1 MSGLLP
7 IHWFLFGILWGA
19 ALALAFREIA
29 DTRRFQRDWEQ
40 TEEHVRRAFGAVR
53 GL

>member
-1 MSGLLP
+1 MTGMLP
-7 IHWFLFGILWGA
+7 IHFFLWGMIWGA
-19 ALALAFREIA
+19 ALALAFRELA
-29 DTRRFQRDWEQ
+29 DTRRFNREWEQ

>member
-1 MSGLLP
+1 MTTLP
-7 IHWFLFGILWGA
+7 IFYFVFGMIWGA

-29 DTRRFQRDWEQ
+29 DTRQFNRDWEQ
-40 TEEHVRRAFGAVR
+40 TEERVRRAFGAVR

>member
-1 MSGLLP
+1 MTTMLP
-7 IHWFLFGILWGA
+7 IHWFIWGLIWGA

-29 DTRRFQRDWEQ
+29 DSRQFNRDWNR
-40 TEEHVRRAFGAVR
+40 TEERVRRAFGAVR

>member
-1 MSGLLP
+1 MTTLP
-7 IHWFLFGILWGA
+7 IFWFVFGLIWGS

-29 DTRRFQRDWEQ
+29 DTRQFQRDWEK

-53 GL
+53 GI